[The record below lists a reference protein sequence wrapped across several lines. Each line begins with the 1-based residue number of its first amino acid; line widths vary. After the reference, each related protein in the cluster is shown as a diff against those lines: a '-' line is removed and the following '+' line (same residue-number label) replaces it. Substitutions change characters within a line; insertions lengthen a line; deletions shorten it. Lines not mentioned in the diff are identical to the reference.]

1 MREFTEQ
8 ELVRRAKAE
17 EIRSL
22 GMDPFGHRFDT
33 NTNSKKLN
41 EMYCDKTKEEL
52 EGNEE
57 KFIVAGRIMTKRRK
71 GKAGFF
77 HIQDRYGQLQIYIRE
92 DAIGEENYD
101 LFKKSDIGDIV
112 GIEGTVFRTDTGEL
126 SIRADKYVHLVKALR
141 PLP

>member
-41 EMYCDKTKEEL
+41 EMYCDKTKEGS

-71 GKAGFF
+71 AKAGFF
-77 HIQDRYGQLQIYIRE
+77 YIFLLHQLDHEIFQAMVLKPLLNVYIHQ
-92 DAIGEENYD
+92 
-101 LFKKSDIGDIV
+101 L
-112 GIEGTVFRTDTGEL
+112 
-126 SIRADKYVHLVKALR
+126 
-141 PLP
+141 